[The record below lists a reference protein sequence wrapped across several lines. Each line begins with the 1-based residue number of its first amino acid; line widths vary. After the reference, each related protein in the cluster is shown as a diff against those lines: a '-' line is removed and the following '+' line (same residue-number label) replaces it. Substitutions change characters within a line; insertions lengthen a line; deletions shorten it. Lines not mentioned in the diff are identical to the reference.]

1 MRARKARVPTCWRPP
16 VAVHSSVSQIDLDP
30 SPSSEPL
37 VAVSNVDGAD
47 GARDG
52 RKVQAS

>member
-30 SPSSEPL
+30 SPSSEQL